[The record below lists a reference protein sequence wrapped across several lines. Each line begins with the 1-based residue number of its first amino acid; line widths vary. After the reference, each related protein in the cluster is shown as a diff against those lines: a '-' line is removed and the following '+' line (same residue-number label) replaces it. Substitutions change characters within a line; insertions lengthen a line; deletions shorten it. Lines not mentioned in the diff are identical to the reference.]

1 VTWCIYEGSRKRSLA
16 WPHDAPRRNTGKF
29 FGTLEFSGKCVP
41 IRAGRPEHNAQA
53 KLVASMASGIL
64 PGPVIGHWPFDAKE
78 PLIVVGD
85 DKEERCGM
93 FGHDRPRAF
102 LQAAA
107 KPGATS

>member
-1 VTWCIYEGSRKRSLA
+1 LA
-16 WPHDAPRRNTGKF
+16 RPQDAPRRNTGKF

-41 IRAGRPEHNAQA
+41 IRAGRPAHNAQA

-64 PGPVIGHWPFDAKE
+64 PGLVIGHWPFDAKE

-85 DKEERCGM
+85 DEAERRGL
-93 FGHDRPRAF
+93 FAHGTPRAF
-102 LQAAA
+102 FQAAA